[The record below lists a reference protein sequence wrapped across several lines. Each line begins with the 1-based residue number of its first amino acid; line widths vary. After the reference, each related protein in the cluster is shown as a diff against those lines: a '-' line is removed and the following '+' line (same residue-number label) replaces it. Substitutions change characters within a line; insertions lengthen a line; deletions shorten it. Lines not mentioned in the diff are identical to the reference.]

1 MIAHLVLFT
10 PKAGLLEAERRGL
23 ADALVHALRE
33 IPSIRRARFGKRVRH
48 GRAYEALMRTNYEYA
63 ALLEFDDVAGLT
75 AYLEHPAH
83 GALGARFFAAFE
95 EALMY
100 DFELKEGADEAA
112 AMWTVA
118 D

>member
-1 MIAHLVLFT
+1 MIAHIVLFT
-10 PKAGLLEAERRGL
+10 PKTGLPDAERQGL

-33 IPSIRRARFGKRVRH
+33 IPSIRRARVGARVRH

-63 ALLEFDDVAGLT
+63 ALLEFDDLAGLK

-83 GALGARFFAAFE
+83 DALGARFFAAFE
-95 EALMY
+95 DALMY
-100 DFELKEGADEAA
+100 DFDLTEGAEGVA
-112 AMWTVA
+112 AMWTAA